1 MIIEKFS
8 LKNYRCYKDQTIET
22 TKLNLDP
29 ENPGIVLFTGDN
41 SVGKTTIFNALGWVI
56 YGKETQEIMGRERS
70 TLPLP
75 SDSLFD
81 ENGSCEVK
89 VELYIR
95 DIGSIKKA
103 IITRRAI
110 FKRNFIDPVDHEIIL
125 HLRYKDNSDT
135 LLSSKSNRDA
145 VNRFIRQV
153 FPDQMASFHLFDGE
167 FLEYTYTNK
176 GENIITGIRNMFRI
190 FSIEE
195 LKNATGEME
204 IKYGKDRTKYT
215 SNSKIQEMIGK
226 QNWWEEEKGRISK
239 ELENL
244 KGEIKELTDKR
255 DALSAKIEKLGNV
268 EAIKEKSDRLKKIE
282 DEVKSIETDIKT
294 STDKKRKLILRNAY
308 LLNSKDI
315 FDRVSQTLE
324 KMTEKGKL
332 PPEIKDTFVN
342 DLLKRGTCICGTS
355 LTEGS
360 EPRIAMEHLLQEIA
374 GSSEKEV
381 LLDMYYSVPNSTMNI
396 ETIKSQVETENSNF
410 NLYSIQKNEKETERI
425 KIAEELQG
433 YTSYEDIVSKYFELK
448 HSREIN
454 EESIKEKS
462 KRQGKLDTDLEGATE
477 MVKTIGK
484 EIEKFQERSQKFRL
498 YESYYQK
505 AKNMNQI
512 FSGLIGYIISEIA
525 ERYEK
530 KVNEMIKV
538 IPLLSQFTV
547 KISVPEMDSGKM
559 DFEFLQNGSHK
570 FYMAGGQNQLM
581 GILLI
586 AAFTKV
592 MKESRSEDISA
603 PFVVIDNP
611 VSTLSQDNITLFGRI
626 LGDLFSGIHLILFT
640 KNTDYEKILT
650 GAGKNISRFYNLY
663 KGPND
668 PFTTVEEV
676 KLNEN

>member
-1 MIIEKFS
+1 MIIEKFT
-8 LKNYRCYKDQTIET
+8 LKNYRCYKDQTFEA
-22 TKLNLDP
+22 TKFNLDV
-29 ENPGIVLFTGDN
+29 ENPGIDLFTGDN
-41 SVGKTTIFNALGWVI
+41 SVGKTTIFNALGWVL

-89 VELYIR
+89 VELHIR

-103 IITRRAI
+103 IITRRALY
-110 FKRNFIDPVDHEIIL
+110 KRNFIDPVENEITL

-135 LLSSKSNRDA
+135 LLSNKSNRDA

-153 FPDQMASFHLFDGE
+153 FPDEIASFHLFDGE

-176 GENIITGIRNMFRI
+176 GENIVSGIRNMFRI

-195 LKNATGEME
+195 LKNATKDIE
-204 IKYGKDRTKYT
+204 IKYGKDRAKYT
-215 SNSKIQEMIGK
+215 NNSKIQELIEGQNYWEWEK
-226 QNWWEEEKGRISK
+226 QRISK

-244 KGEIKELTDKR
+244 KGEIKTLTDDRKKL
-255 DALSAKIEKLGNV
+255 DDQIEKLANFEV
-268 EAIKEKSDRLKKIE
+268 IKEKSEKLKLIE
-282 DEVKSIETDIKT
+282 DDIKSIESSIKN
-294 STDKKRKLILRNAY
+294 STDKKRKLILKNAY
-308 LLNSKDI
+308 LLNATDI

-324 KMTEKGKL
+324 KLTEKGKL
-332 PPEIKDTFVN
+332 PPEIKDTFVK
-342 DLLKRGTCICGTS
+342 DLLERGTCICGTS
-355 LTEGS
+355 LIEGS
-360 EPRIAMEHLLQEIA
+360 EPRIAMEHLLKEIA
-374 GSSEKEV
+374 GSSEREV
-381 LLDMYYSVPNSTMNI
+381 LLDMYYSVRNSISNI
-396 ETIKSQVETENSNF
+396 KAIRIQVENENT
-410 NLYSIQKNEKETERI
+410 NLESYIKEKDKKEQERK

-433 YTSYEDIVSKYFELK
+433 YKSYEDIVAKYFELK
-448 HSREIN
+448 QSRIICDN
-454 EESIKEKS
+454 SIIEKS
-462 KRQGKLDTDLEGATE
+462 TQQGDLGRKLKDATA
-477 MVKTIGK
+477 MVTEIGD
-484 EIEKFQERSQKFRL
+484 EIAKFQERSQNFKL

-505 AKNMNQI
+505 AKNLNLI
-512 FSGLIGYIISEIA
+512 FSDLIGNIISEIA

-547 KISVPEMDSGKM
+547 KISVSDMDRGKM
-559 DFEFLQNGSHK
+559 DFEFLQNGSPK

-592 MKESRSEDISA
+592 MRESRSEDISA

-611 VSTLSQDNITLFGRI
+611 VSTLSQDNIALFGRI

-640 KNTDYEKILT
+640 KNTDYDKILT
-650 GAGKNISRFYNLY
+650 GAGSNITRFYKLY
-663 KGPND
+663 KAQSD

-676 KLNEN
+676 KQNEN